1 MNENNYRTAATSA
14 DNVWTSKHI
23 QKVSSFSIAI
33 LALIF
38 AFTFATAQAQ
48 TFKVLHE
55 FNGELSDNRQLD
67 GANPVGGL
75 VRDAA
80 GNLYGTTVNGGNGQ
94 GVLFKIDNTGQETV
108 LFTFH
113 GFDGE
118 VPATP
123 LLLDRTGNLYGTA
136 DGGPGGGLIF
146 EIAQDGVE
154 TQLFDFHGG
163 LATRPPAVPIGGIFM
178 DKSGNIFG
186 TTFFGGKGACQFGS
200 CGSIVRLDSAHKLH
214 VLHNFS
220 GGADGSRPFG
230 PLVQDAAGNLYGI
243 AQQGGNGTC
252 PGFPSSE
259 FQETGC
265 GTVFK
270 ITTKGVLTVL
280 HTFTGGALGAI
291 PQAGLLLDAAGNIYG
306 TTLHGGTRDFGTV
319 FKISANG
326 TYSVL
331 HKFTGKDGSFPNGSL
346 VADAGGNLYGT
357 TQFNGSSTLG
367 KVYKLSP
374 TGKLTV
380 LHSFTGG
387 DDGAT
392 PLSGVILDAA
402 GNIYGT
408 ASKNFLVQ
416 QVQGGNVFEIK
427 P

>member
-1 MNENNYRTAATSA
+1 MNENNFITAATAA
-14 DNVWTSKHI
+14 DHDGSSKRI
-23 QKVSSFSIAI
+23 QRVSSFCIAI

-55 FNGELSDNRQLD
+55 FNGELSGNGQFD
-67 GANPVGGL
+67 GANPAGGL

-80 GNLYGTTVNGGNGQ
+80 GNLYGTTVDGGNGE
-94 GVLFKIDNTGQETV
+94 GVLFKIESTGQEKI

-113 GFDGE
+113 GFDGG
-118 VPATP
+118 VPATA
-123 LLLDRTGNLYGTA
+123 LLLDPAGNLSGIA
-136 DGGPGGGLIF
+136 DGGPGAGMIF
-146 EIAQDGVE
+146 KIAQDGVE
-154 TQLFDFHGG
+154 TRLFTFPGSSAHQ
-163 LATRPPAVPIGGIFM
+163 PEVPTGGIST
-178 DKSGNIFG
+178 DKAGNIFG
-186 TTFFGGKGACQFGS
+186 TTFFGGRGNCEFGS
-200 CGSIVRLDSAHKLH
+200 CGSIFRLDAAHKLH

-220 GGADGSRPFG
+220 GGADGSRPLG
-230 PLVQDAAGNLYGI
+230 PLVQDATGNLYGI
-243 AQQGGNGTC
+243 AQQGGVETC

-280 HTFTGGALGAI
+280 HSFTGGAQGAI
-291 PQAGLLLDAAGNIYG
+291 PQSGLLLDAAGNIYG
-306 TTLHGGTRDFGTV
+306 ATLHGGTRDFGTV

-326 TYSVL
+326 TYTVL
-331 HKFTGKDGSFPNGSL
+331 HRFTGKDGSLPNGSL
-346 VADAGGNLYGT
+346 VADPAGNLYGT
-357 TQFNGSSTLG
+357 TEFNGSTTLG
-367 KVYKLSP
+367 KVFKLSP

-416 QVQGGNVFEIK
+416 EVQGGNVFEIT